1 MATMKI
7 ETKSDILEILKMPF
21 DLYMDKI
28 AAAARDVHR
37 QLNNNSLIA
46 TAMLGFDNIC
56 KNQCLYC
63 GMRAGNSNVKRYSID
78 RDDMVSWAKIASGF
92 GFKRI
97 FFISGEDPSY
107 GFENIL
113 YFIEKVKSM
122 GFYISLA
129 SGEFSKEQYDELY
142 AAGVDEYVLKFEMS
156 QEDVFNRL
164 NPSTDFRKRMQCIEW
179 IKESGMRLA
188 SGNIVDYPGQTDEMI
203 AEDILLM
210 KKLEI
215 SWAPIIPYLPAKG
228 TPLAAEGGRGSLEK
242 NLKEISI
249 LRIMMPE
256 IKITAQQPGE
266 DPKKGLADPEGNLN
280 ALKAGANLLFAD
292 LLPPNLAQDFSVV
305 DNRITLGLEH
315 IRDMAE
321 RADMEFTF

>member
-7 ETKSDILEILKMPF
+7 DTKSDILDILKMP
-21 DLYMDKI
+21 YEMYTDKV
-28 AAAARDVHR
+28 AARAREIHR
-37 QLNNNSLIA
+37 KINDNSLIA
-46 TAMLGFDNIC
+46 TAMLGYDNIC

-63 GMRAGNSNVKRYSID
+63 GMRAGNTNVKRYRID
-78 RDDMVSWAKIASGF
+78 RDDIVSWAKIASKI

-97 FFISGEDPSY
+97 FLISGEDPKY
-107 GFENIL
+107 GFDNIF
-113 YFIEKVKSM
+113 YFIEKIKAL

-129 SGEFSKEQYDELY
+129 CGEFSKEKYNEFH
-142 AAGVDEYVLKFEMS
+142 AAGADEYVLKFEMS
-156 QEDVFNRL
+156 QENIFNRL
-164 NPSTDFRKRMQCIEW
+164 NPSTNFRKRMQCIEW

-215 SWAPIIPYLPAKG
+215 SWAPVIPYLPAKG
-228 TPLAAEGGRGSLEK
+228 TPLAAEGGRGSVEK

-256 IKITAQQPGE
+256 INITAQQPGE
-266 DPKKGLADPEGNLN
+266 NLKNGLADPEGNLN
-280 ALKAGANLLFAD
+280 ALKAGANVLFAD
-292 LLPPNLAQDFSVV
+292 MLPSKLAQNFSVV

-315 IRDMAE
+315 IKNMAKK
-321 RADMEFTF
+321 AGMKLAF